1 MLQLEYNVDLN
12 KFTSS
17 TIRGLKM
24 ITSPRGRK
32 EMQAL
37 IRGNQRAII
46 WHSLLYP
53 CGR

>member
-12 KFTSS
+12 KFMSS
-17 TIRGLKM
+17 TIRDLKWLQVRAVAK
-24 ITSPRGRK
+24 T
-32 EMQAL
+32 QAL

-46 WHSLLYP
+46 WHSLYP